1 MLAFGWGHLM
11 LAHRKLQPE
20 FVAVCDMTVQMF
32 NLSGEWVVFH
42 RSWPHGHVLGGGPD
56 KGHR

>member
-32 NLSGEWVVFH
+32 NL
-42 RSWPHGHVLGGGPD
+42 
-56 KGHR
+56 